1 MKRRVESWSLWPGT
15 TITRN
20 LNCGLFQLE
29 KGDGPYSDCRPPSVS
44 AEGGGDNDS
53 LMKLRIT
60 ELLQALE
67 RVKRNGE
74 LRQQQQD
81 EVING
86 LKKANS

>member
-1 MKRRVESWSLWPGT
+1 MIAIIDDDLMMKH
-15 TITRN
+15 
-20 LNCGLFQLE
+20 
-29 KGDGPYSDCRPPSVS
+29 
-44 AEGGGDNDS
+44 
-53 LMKLRIT
+53 RIT

>member
-1 MKRRVESWSLWPGT
+1 MIAASDDDSMMKH
-15 TITRN
+15 
-20 LNCGLFQLE
+20 
-29 KGDGPYSDCRPPSVS
+29 
-44 AEGGGDNDS
+44 
-53 LMKLRIT
+53 RIT

>member
-1 MKRRVESWSLWPGT
+1 MCI
-15 TITRN
+15 TIHNSFR
-20 LNCGLFQLE
+20 FQLE
-29 KGDGPYSDCRPPSVS
+29 NKGDGSYSYCRQRPPSMT
-44 AEGGGDNDS
+44 AAGDDDS
-53 LMKLRIT
+53 MMKHRIT

>member
-1 MKRRVESWSLWPGT
+1 MAH
-15 TITRN
+15 
-20 LNCGLFQLE
+20 
-29 KGDGPYSDCRPPSVS
+29 SDCRTPSENAAS
-44 AEGGGDNDS
+44 DDDS
-53 LMKLRIT
+53 MMKHRIT

-86 LKKANS
+86 LKRANS

>member
-1 MKRRVESWSLWPGT
+1 MIAIIDDDLMMKH
-15 TITRN
+15 
-20 LNCGLFQLE
+20 
-29 KGDGPYSDCRPPSVS
+29 
-44 AEGGGDNDS
+44 
-53 LMKLRIT
+53 RIT

-86 LKKANS
+86 LKKANV

>member
-1 MKRRVESWSLWPGT
+1 
-15 TITRN
+15 
-20 LNCGLFQLE
+20 
-29 KGDGPYSDCRPPSVS
+29 
-44 AEGGGDNDS
+44 
-53 LMKLRIT
+53 MKLRIT